1 MKTLVHPTPERTTLT
16 HSASGSVVRA
26 PRAPLANRPIS
37 ENSALLR
44 DAPTPPMVGD
54 LHARELRLHAASSR
68 SQSSRHQPNIV
79 QLRLNAI
86 PPCSRG
92 GPIEATW
99 SWPGPSPPLPFRR
112 VHAAAPLKPTQARA
126 GSHVACSFRRVHA
139 AAPLKRSRLRHG
151 VALVDAFRR
160 VHAAAPLK
168 RTALFD

>member
-92 GPIEATW
+92 GPIEAKAAPPRLAP
-99 SWPGPSPPLPFRR
+99 SRSIPPCSRGGPIEAVSAGSAGPS
-112 VHAAAPLKPTQARA
+112 ART
-126 GSHVACSFRRVHA
+126 FRRVHA
-139 AAPLKRSRLRHG
+139 AAPLKRVDERFHDLGRRAIPPCSRG
-151 VALVDAFRR
+151 GPIE
-160 VHAAAPLK
+160 AAG
-168 RTALFD
+168 R